1 MEALQQI
8 ENAIKSRPDSFST
21 IQEAVIQFTLLV
33 SKDYKVANINLLKAS
48 YSIARTVIQ
57 LCGAGPRA
65 CKPVIEFCV
74 SKIHDK
80 KIGSDLSELL
90 SCIAERIGPNSV
102 FDTVCNQTLVMTPR
116 SVPLWNQVRFPSN
129 KTPFCS
135 SSIPF

>member
-74 SKIHDK
+74 SKLHDK

-102 FDTVCNQTLVMTPR
+102 FDTVVCSQTLVTLRFGP
-116 SVPLWNQVRFPSN
+116 SWNPARFPSN

-135 SSIPF
+135 FSIPF